1 MVIGDLIILIKF
13 LRNKRYRLH
22 GNTTTNYL
30 HGCGS
35 KSKKSWTQITKPTIL
50 LNKLFLPLPF
60 RVGNALYLH
69 VIKMLFYLLRITI
82 TAIKVAATQAIKGGP
97 QTQIG
102 IFFGAFFLAC
112 SRSASVRKITPAPA
126 EGAAV

>member
-1 MVIGDLIILIKF
+1 VSQTHLSDGNWRFKNTDI

-30 HGCGS
+30 QGCGS
-35 KSKKSWTQITKPTIL
+35 KSKKSWTLITKPTIL

-60 RVGNALYLH
+60 RVENALYLH
-69 VIKMLFYLLRITI
+69 IIKILFYLLRITI
-82 TAIKVAATQAIKGGP
+82 TAMQSAATQVIKGGA
-97 QTQIG
+97 QTEIG

-112 SRSASVRKITPAPA
+112 SRSASVR
-126 EGAAV
+126 